1 MNMTASEVGLA
12 TTSQLA
18 SDAAAEVAEL
28 GGNAVDCGIAASL
41 CSINTQPGVCAL
53 AGGAFVTIW
62 HPDESPITID
72 GNVAIPGIGLPADA
86 PRQVESVSL
95 EYGGGVTTLVGA
107 ASVATPGTLAALFL
121 ASQRYGHLPWRELV
135 QPTIRA
141 INEGFPLASA
151 CQYYLTFSGDVIYGR
166 STDGHG
172 ALHDDSG
179 KLLDAG
185 DPVFIPYLADSLA
198 AIAEEGDRV
207 FYEGDIGR
215 KITAHVADGG
225 GLLTM
230 EDLRNYSPDVR
241 EALLIDVGQWQIG
254 TNPLPAIGG
263 VNLAAMLHC
272 FGTEPIDDWTH
283 ENLLRLVDAQDAV
296 MSCRNQNLDT
306 ADDVSEPA
314 MEMLNLA
321 RNGELAS
328 RYASGSTV
336 HTSSVDDT
344 GLACA
349 ITASSGYG
357 SGEMPAGT
365 GLWLNNCLGELEL
378 NRYGLDAGPPGKR
391 LPSNMAPGCARSSGK
406 VLAFGSPGADR
417 ITTALHQFLVNIL
430 QRDLDL
436 GEAVA
441 LPRIHLKIDGETK
454 DLAFEPGIDLP
465 DMQCNTTRFNEISM
479 YFGGVVAAL
488 YDNGGFKAAA
498 DPRREGGTVI
508 VIR

>member
-1 MNMTASEVGLA
+1 MKLKASEVGIA

-18 SDAAAEVAEL
+18 SDAAAEIAEL

-53 AGGAFVTIW
+53 AGGAFVTVW
-62 HPDESPITID
+62 HPNESPITID
-72 GNVAIPGIGLPADA
+72 GNVAVPGIGLPGTAS
-86 PRQVESVSL
+86 PQVDSVTL

-121 ASQRYGHLPWRELV
+121 ASQRYGHLPWCELL

-141 INEGFPLASA
+141 IKAGFPLASA
-151 CQYYLTFSGDVIYGR
+151 CQYYLTFAGDVIYGR
-166 STDGHG
+166 SSDGHG
-172 ALHDDSG
+172 ALHDNSG
-179 KLLDAG
+179 MLLAAG
-185 DPVFIPYLADSLA
+185 EPIFIPHLADSLA
-198 AIAEEGDRV
+198 AIAEEGDRI
-207 FYEGDIGR
+207 FYEGEIAR
-215 KITAHVADGG
+215 KLIEHVADGG

-230 EDLRNYSPDVR
+230 EDLRTYSPDVR
-241 EALLIDVGQWQIG
+241 DALLIDVGQWQIG

-272 FGTEPIDDWTH
+272 FGTDPIGDWTH
-283 ENLLRLVDAQDAV
+283 ENLLRLVATQEAV
-296 MSCRNQNLDT
+296 MSCRKQNLDT

-314 MEMLNLA
+314 IEMLNLA

-328 RYASGSTV
+328 RYSSGSTV

-357 SGEMPAGT
+357 SGEMPPGT

-378 NRYGLDAGPPGKR
+378 NRLGLDAGPPGKR
-391 LPSNMAPGCARSSGK
+391 LPSNMAPGCARAADK

-417 ITTALHQFLVNIL
+417 ITTALHQFLVNFF

-436 GEAVA
+436 GAAVA

-454 DLAFEPGIDLP
+454 DVAFEPGIDLP
-465 DMQCNTTRFNEISM
+465 DLQYGTTRFDEISM

-488 YDNGGFKAAA
+488 YDAGSFEVAA

-508 VIR
+508 TIR